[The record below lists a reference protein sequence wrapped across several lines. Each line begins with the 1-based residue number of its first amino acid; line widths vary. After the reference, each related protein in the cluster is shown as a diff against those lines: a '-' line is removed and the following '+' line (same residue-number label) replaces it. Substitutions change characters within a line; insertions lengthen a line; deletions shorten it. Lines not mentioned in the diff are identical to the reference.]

1 MLHDFIIENR
11 TEIIRRCRS
20 KLARRAAPRVTDL
33 ELEHGVPL
41 FLDQFV
47 EIVRAAAGSSEVM
60 KETATRHGGTLLH
73 QGFTV
78 AQVVHDYGGICQ
90 SITELA
96 VETKA
101 AISSRD
107 FQTLNLCLDDS
118 IAGAVTE
125 FGRLRAEEG
134 TERTGRLAHEIGGLL
149 HSASLAFEVLKTG
162 EVGMGGSTSKVVE
175 RCFVGL
181 RKLVERELAE
191 VRIGSGVL
199 HPQTIGLHD
208 FIGEVEATAMLEA
221 SSRGLAFSVVSL
233 DDSVTV
239 QADHHVLTSVVSNL
253 LQNAFK
259 FTLPGG
265 KVQMRAAASGG
276 RVHIDVEDEC
286 GGLAS
291 DDIEALFEPYE
302 QANAD
307 LSGMGLGL
315 SICRRGARSSGGDI
329 LVENLPGVG
338 CIFTL
343 DLPEN
348 SVEADASSY

>member
-11 TEIIRRCRS
+11 DEIIRRCRI
-20 KLARRAAPRVTDL
+20 KLARRAAPLVTDL

-47 EIVRAAAGSSEVM
+47 EVVRAAAGASAKMNEA
-60 KETATRHGGTLLH
+60 ATKHGGALLN

-101 AISSRD
+101 SIGSRD

-118 IAGAVTE
+118 IARAVTE
-125 FGRLRAEEG
+125 FGRLRAQEG

-149 HSASLAFEVLKTG
+149 HSATLAFDVLKSG
-162 EVGMGGSTSKVVE
+162 EVGMGGSTSKVVD
-175 RCFVGL
+175 RCFIGL

-199 HPQTIGLHD
+199 NPQTIQVRSFLK
-208 FIGEVEATAMLEA
+208 EVGATATLDA
-221 SSRGLAFSVVSL
+221 QSRGLEFFVMSIS
-233 DDSVTV
+233 DTVTV
-239 QADHHVLTSVVSNL
+239 QADRQVLSSVLSNL
-253 LQNAFK
+253 LHNAFK
-259 FTLPGG
+259 FTRNGG
-265 KVQMRAAASGG
+265 RVVMRVATTQG
-276 RVHIDVEDEC
+276 RVHIDIEDQC

-291 DDIEALFEPYE
+291 DDVEAMFLPYA
-302 QANAD
+302 QKSSD
-307 LSGMGLGL
+307 HSGMGLGL
-315 SICRRGARSSGGDI
+315 AICRTGARNSGGDI
-329 LVENLPGVG
+329 LVKNLPGVG
-338 CIFTL
+338 CVFTL
-343 DLPEN
+343 DLPQN
-348 SVEADASSY
+348 AVDAAPS

>member
-11 TEIIRRCRS
+11 AEIIRRCRL

-47 EIVRAAAGSSEVM
+47 EIVRAAAGPSAAM
-60 KETATRHGGTLLH
+60 TETATRHGGALMH

-96 VETKA
+96 VETEA
-101 AISSRD
+101 AISSLD
-107 FQTLNLCLDDS
+107 FKTLNLCLDDS

-134 TERTGRLAHEIGGLL
+134 TERTGRLAHEIGNLL

-162 EVGMGGSTSKVVE
+162 EVGMGGSTSKVVD
-175 RCFVGL
+175 RCFLGL

-208 FIGEVEATAMLEA
+208 FLKEVEATARLEA
-221 SSRGLAFSVVSL
+221 SARGLGFSVVSL
-233 DDSVTV
+233 DDTLTV
-239 QADHHVLTSVVSNL
+239 LADHHVLTSVLSNL

-259 FTLPGG
+259 FTRAGG
-265 KVQMRAAASGG
+265 NVVLRAAAVGG

-291 DDIEALFEPYE
+291 DDVEALFQPYE
-302 QANAD
+302 QAHAD

-329 LVENLPGVG
+329 LVENRPGIG
-338 CIFTL
+338 CVFTL
-343 DLPEN
+343 DLPQHT
-348 SVEADASSY
+348 VDASKY

>member
-1 MLHDFIIENR
+1 MLHDFIIQNR
-11 TEIIRRCRS
+11 SELIRRCRV
-20 KLARRAAPRVTDL
+20 KLSGRAAPRVTDL
-33 ELEHGVPL
+33 ELEHGVPM

-47 EIVRAAAGSSEVM
+47 KIVRAANGPSTAMS
-60 KETATRHGGTLLH
+60 ETATMHGGALMH

-90 SITELA
+90 AITELA

-101 AISSRD
+101 PISSLD

-149 HSASLAFEVLKTG
+149 HSASLAFEVLKSG
-162 EVGMGGSTSKVVE
+162 EVGIGGKTSKVID
-175 RCFVGL
+175 RCFIGL

-199 HPQTIGLHD
+199 HPQTIVLRD
-208 FIGEVEATAMLEA
+208 FLDEVATTATLEA
-221 SSRGLAFSVVSL
+221 DARGLTFSVVPV
-233 DDSVTV
+233 DEHMTV
-239 QADHHVLTSVVSNL
+239 QADHHILTSILANL

-259 FTLPGG
+259 FTRP
-265 KVQMRAAASGG
+265 GG
-276 RVHIDVEDEC
+276 RVVMRATAIAERVRIDIEDQC

-291 DDIEALFEPYE
+291 DDFEALFQSYE
-302 QANAD
+302 QMHAD

-329 LVENLPGVG
+329 LVANVPGVG

-343 DLPEN
+343 DMPQN
-348 SVEADASSY
+348 STRADASS